1 MRLVFASD
9 SFKGT
14 LSSAD
19 TAELLEAAARD
30 AFPEC
35 ETIAVPMADG
45 GEGTTAALV
54 AASGGAIVTREVEG
68 PMGEPVTAS
77 VGLLGEGRAVIEM
90 ASAAGLPLVEGP
102 LDPLR
107 ATTRG
112 VGELIVAALD
122 AGCRDLTIA
131 LGGSATND
139 GGMGM
144 LAALGARFLDG
155 RGNELHGTAAELGL
169 VSDIDLRG
177 LDVRLRSTR
186 VTTMCDVDN
195 PLVGPSGATAVFG
208 PQKGLAQDLVTSVD
222 DDMRHYAQVA
232 ARVLGSDWS
241 ATPGAGAAGG
251 LGFACRAFLGASL
264 SRGIDRVIELTGF
277 ERMLA
282 GADACVTGEGRLDAQ
297 TARGKVVCGVA
308 RACAAHGVPCVAL
321 VGTAMPGAERLEGLS
336 AVVET
341 APPGI
346 PHEEAL
352 RRARELYAVG
362 ASKVMDIIGRMSHEV
377 S

>member
-144 LAALGARFLDG
+144 LAALGARFLDS

-321 VGTAMPGAERLEGLS
+321 VGTAMPGAERLEGLA

>member
-144 LAALGARFLDG
+144 LAALGARFLDS

-264 SRGIDRVIELTGF
+264 SRGIDRVIELAGF

-321 VGTAMPGAERLEGLS
+321 VGTAMPGAERLEGLA